1 MGSYSSDV
9 KAVTK
14 AGDQTVVLGVGRAR
28 IRQIQIV
35 GAASGTG
42 SVVVKDGAGGTTV
55 LTMTIPTAA
64 VSVHSVN
71 IPADG
76 ILCVNDPQLVL
87 GDGVT
92 QVTVFYA

>member
-1 MGSYSSDV
+1 MGSFSSDV

-14 AGDQTVVLGVGRAR
+14 AGDQTVVLGVGPAR
-28 IRQIQIV
+28 VRQIQIV
-35 GAASGTG
+35 GAGSGTG
-42 SVVVKDGAGGTTV
+42 SVVVKDGASGTTV

-76 ILCVNDPQLVL
+76 IRCENDPELVL
-87 GDGVT
+87 GDGIT

>member
-9 KAVTK
+9 KAITK

-35 GAASGTG
+35 GAGSGTG

>member
-1 MGSYSSDV
+1 
-9 KAVTK
+9 
-14 AGDQTVVLGVGRAR
+14 
-28 IRQIQIV
+28 
-35 GAASGTG
+35 
-42 SVVVKDGAGGTTV
+42 
-55 LTMTIPTAA
+55 MTIPTAA

-76 ILCVNDPQLVL
+76 IRCTSDPQLVL